1 MVSDLSV
8 RCWRGH
14 VIVWCFEVGMTV
26 AKEISNMTTLQ
37 HDDNKAKVIF
47 EGNDQ
52 VTAAD
57 MDGDH
62 EARLQGKP
70 KDGP

>member
-1 MVSDLSV
+1 
-8 RCWRGH
+8 
-14 VIVWCFEVGMTV
+14 MTV
-26 AKEISNMTTLQ
+26 EKEISNMTTLQ
-37 HDDNKAKVIF
+37 LHDNKAKVIF